1 MLGKMARATF
11 LLMLAVMVV
20 AWAVSLG
27 KTDTSA
33 QQDDQ
38 LTETWTI
45 YS

>member
-1 MLGKMARATF
+1 
-11 LLMLAVMVV
+11 
-20 AWAVSLG
+20 VSLG